1 MYLKD
6 FQNKNKIAL
15 VTGAGKGIG
24 KAAALALAESGADII
39 AISRTA
45 SDLAQLQKKI
55 NRLNKRC
62 MTFQCDIL
70 DYDHIKKVF
79 SKISKTSR
87 TVDMNRSISII
98 FSSDQLPPLSIT
110 WGKTWIPIDTGFN
123 NASVIV

>member
-45 SDLAQLQKKI
+45 SDLAQLQKK
-55 NRLNKRC
+55 L
-62 MTFQCDIL
+62 
-70 DYDHIKKVF
+70 
-79 SKISKTSR
+79 
-87 TVDMNRSISII
+87 
-98 FSSDQLPPLSIT
+98 
-110 WGKTWIPIDTGFN
+110 ID
-123 NASVIV
+123 